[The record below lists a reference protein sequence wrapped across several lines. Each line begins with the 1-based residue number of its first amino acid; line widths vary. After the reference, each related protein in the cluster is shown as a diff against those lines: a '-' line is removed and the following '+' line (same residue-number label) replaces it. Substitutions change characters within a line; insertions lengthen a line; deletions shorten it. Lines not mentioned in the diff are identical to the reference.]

1 VMAEI
6 ADGDSTLCDMAADSS
21 TATAVTILA
30 GPIYTSSESKRTVG
44 SSSDGLDRK
53 KRRIS
58 ASPFYV
64 SVSQSKEPYH
74 R

>member
-1 VMAEI
+1 MMAEI
-6 ADGDSTLCDMAADSS
+6 ADDESALCDTAADSIAD
-21 TATAVTILA
+21 TPVTVLA
-30 GPIYTSSESKRTVG
+30 GPIYTSSESERTVG

-64 SVSQSKEPYH
+64 SVSQSKDPFY